1 MVFGTR
7 FKNLTANN
15 QGGYI
20 ERRFL
25 LDPHGIKK
33 MNRVSYLIL
42 VICSVAIPIAIG
54 TNFYRDNY
62 RWQLLPAIISSLV
75 ALLLLLASSK
85 SKLPLPRSV
94 VAATLGVVGFLVTA
108 VCSYLYP
115 VFGLPTPTGRYTV
128 GTTAIDLVDRSRIE
142 LCDPTTKS
150 PRELVVQ
157 IWYPAI
163 SNYGNKATYLPDRRS
178 IPKGVFNHLG
188 LVKTNAVRDVAIAP
202 PTDPYPIV
210 LYSPSWNGYRTDNTF
225 QAEELASHGFVVI
238 GLEHPC
244 SVPMAVYPS
253 GRVIHSN
260 LSSDYTSSDA
270 ALATLLRVGEEQL
283 ILRTQDIQF
292 VLDRLPQLNQ
302 HKLFD
307 SAFDL
312 QKIGIFGHSFGGAAA
327 AQACAIDRRLKAGMN
342 MDGLLFGSA
351 AQHGA
356 SQPFFFM
363 QSDYSRPTAAELTS
377 TDGSLRRSK
386 QTDEWGYQQR
396 DRWFRDWGG
405 ENLTLLGSAHMN
417 FADRPLK
424 SRIRNGGG
432 SISPDRAMKIINAY
446 TVAFFDREL
455 KGQTSPLFSDIT
467 AKTDRLRSGSPF
479 PEVIFEQHLKS

>member
-7 FKNLTANN
+7 FANLAANN
-15 QGGYI
+15 QGGFV

-25 LDPHGIKK
+25 LAPHGIEK
-33 MNRVSYLIL
+33 MNRVSYLLL
-42 VICSVAIPIAIG
+42 VICSVAIPIGIG
-54 TNFYRDNY
+54 TTFYRDNY

-75 ALLLLLASSK
+75 VLLLLCLYHQ
-85 SKLPLPRSV
+85 SKLKFSRLFV
-94 VAATLGVVGFLVTA
+94 VATCGLIGVVATA
-108 VCSYLYP
+108 ACSYLYP
-115 VFGLPTPTGRYTV
+115 VFSLPIPTGRSAV
-128 GTTAIDLVDRSRIE
+128 GTTAIDLVDRSRLE

-157 IWYPAI
+157 VWYPAI
-163 SNYGNKATYLPDRRS
+163 SNYGNKASYLPDRQS
-178 IPKGVFNHLG
+178 IPKGVFSHLG

-202 PTDPYPIV
+202 PTSPYPVV
-210 LYSPSWNGYRTDNTF
+210 LYTPSWSGYRTDNTF

-244 SVPMAVYPS
+244 SVPMAIYPS
-253 GRVIHSN
+253 GRVIRSN
-260 LSSDYTSSDA
+260 LSADYTSSDA

-302 HKLFD
+302 HELFNG
-307 SAFDL
+307 AFDL
-312 QKIGIFGHSFGGAAA
+312 TKIGIFGHSFGGAAA

-351 AQHGA
+351 AQSGA
-356 SQPFFFM
+356 SQPFLFM
-363 QSDYSRPTAAELTS
+363 QSDYSRPTTAELKS
-377 TDGSLRRSK
+377 TDGSFRRGK

-432 SISPDRAMKIINAY
+432 SIAPDRAMKIINAY
-446 TVAFFDREL
+446 TVAFFEREL
-455 KGQTSPLFSDIT
+455 KGQTSPLFSNTT

>member
-1 MVFGTR
+1 
-7 FKNLTANN
+7 
-15 QGGYI
+15 
-20 ERRFL
+20 
-25 LDPHGIKK
+25 
-33 MNRVSYLIL
+33 MNRASYVALI
-42 VICSVAIPIAIG
+42 IFSIAIPISIG
-54 TNFYRDNY
+54 IDFCRDNY
-62 RWQLLPAIISSLV
+62 RWQLLPVIIFSLV
-75 ALLLLLASSK
+75 ALLLLIVISR

-94 VAATLGVVGFLVTA
+94 IAATVAIFGCFITVVCA
-108 VCSYLYP
+108 YLFP
-115 VFGLPTPTGRYTV
+115 VFELPTPTGRYAV
-128 GTTAIDLVDRSRIE
+128 GTTSIDLVDRSRRE

-157 IWYPAI
+157 VWYPAI
-163 SNYGNKATYLPDRRS
+163 SNYGDKAPYLPDRRS
-178 IPKGVFNHLG
+178 IPKGVFSHLG
-188 LVKTNAVRDVAIAP
+188 LVKTHAVRDVAIAA
-202 PTDPYPIV
+202 PTSPYPIL
-210 LYSPSWNGYRTDNTF
+210 LYTPSWSGYRTDNTF
-225 QAEELASHGFVVI
+225 QTEELASHGFVVI

-260 LSSDYTSSDA
+260 LSADYTSSDS

-302 HKLFD
+302 HELFD
-307 SAFDL
+307 GAFDL
-312 QKIGIFGHSFGGAAA
+312 NNIGIFGHSFGGAAA

-363 QSDYSRPTAAELTS
+363 QSDYSRPTTAELNS

-417 FADRPLK
+417 FSDYPLRT
-424 SRIRNGGG
+424 SIRNGGG

-446 TVAFFDREL
+446 TVAFFEREL
-455 KGQTSPLFSDIT
+455 KGKHSPLFSDIT
-467 AKTDRLRSGSPF
+467 AKTDRRRSDSPF
-479 PEVIFEQHLKS
+479 PEVIFDRHLKS